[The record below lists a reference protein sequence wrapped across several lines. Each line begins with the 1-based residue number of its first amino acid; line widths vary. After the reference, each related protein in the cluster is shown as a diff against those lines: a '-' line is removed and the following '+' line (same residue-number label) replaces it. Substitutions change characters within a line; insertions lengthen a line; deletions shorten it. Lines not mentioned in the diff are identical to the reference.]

1 VTEIET
7 SETPLPQISLLAM
20 WRFLLR
26 NVLLIGF
33 CFLVCAAAATAVS
46 YLVTPRYRADVSFA
60 PITDSQNFG
69 QMSGEL
75 GSLAA
80 IAGINIGGSRK
91 SEEALEYLRSRG
103 FTAAFIQNH
112 SLVPIL
118 YAKKWD
124 AQRGQWR
131 GEPPTLAM
139 AVKRFSEKVRQISED
154 RRTGITTLS
163 IVWSDRVLAAQWA
176 NALVV
181 EADDALRKR
190 GIAELGR
197 SIEYLQ
203 QEAAQSSNIEIRTA
217 VYRVME
223 SELKDQMLAR
233 TRDSYAFAVLDP
245 AVPPDATDKDS
256 PIRILYLT
264 FGGLFGLLLGAAWA
278 LARQH
283 PTDRA
288 HQPKMR

>member
-1 VTEIET
+1 MTETQSSDT
-7 SETPLPQISLLAM
+7 SLPQISLFAV
-20 WRFLLR
+20 WRFLWR
-26 NVLLIGF
+26 NVYLIGF
-33 CFLVCAAAATAVS
+33 CFLACAAAATAIS

-60 PITDSQNFG
+60 PITDAPNFG
-69 QMSGEL
+69 QTSGEL

-103 FTAAFIQNH
+103 FTAAFIQSH
-112 SLVPIL
+112 SLLPIL
-118 YAKKWD
+118 YASKWD
-124 AQRGQWR
+124 AQRGQWLA
-131 GEPPTLAM
+131 EPPTLAM
-139 AVKRFSEKVRQISED
+139 AVKRFSEKARQISED
-154 RRTGITTLS
+154 RRTGIVTLS
-163 IVWSDRVLAAQWA
+163 IIWSDRVLAAQWA

-203 QEAAQSSNIEIRTA
+203 EEAAQASNIEIRSA
-217 VYRVME
+217 VYKVME

-245 AVPPDATDKDS
+245 AVPPDLTDKDS
-256 PIRILYLT
+256 PIRILYVT
-264 FGGLFGLLLGAAWA
+264 FGGVIGLLLGSAWA
-278 LARQH
+278 LGRQRAS
-283 PTDRA
+283 DRA
-288 HQPKMR
+288 R

>member
-1 VTEIET
+1 V
-7 SETPLPQISLLAM
+7 SETQKANAGDTELPQISLLAI
-20 WRFLLR
+20 WRFLWR
-26 NVLLIGF
+26 NRYLIGF
-33 CFLVCAAAATAVS
+33 CFIAFAAAATAGS
-46 YLVTPRYRADVSFA
+46 YLVTPRYRADVSFS
-60 PITDSQNFG
+60 PITDAPKFG
-69 QMSGEL
+69 EMNGEL

-103 FTAAFIQNH
+103 FTATFIQNH
-112 SLVPIL
+112 SLIPIL

-124 AQRGQWR
+124 AQSGQWR
-131 GEPPTLAM
+131 GDPPTLAM

-163 IVWSDRVLAAQWA
+163 IIWSDRVLAAQWA

-203 QEAAQSSNIEIRTA
+203 QESAQASNIEIRSA
-217 VYRVME
+217 VYKVME

-245 AVPPDATDKDS
+245 AIPPDLTDKDS
-256 PIRILYLT
+256 PNRVLYLI
-264 FGGLFGLLLGAAWA
+264 FGGVFGLLLGSAWA
-278 LARQH
+278 LGRRRTSDSAR
-283 PTDRA
+283 
-288 HQPKMR
+288 

>member
-1 VTEIET
+1 MTVTDNATFDTT
-7 SETPLPQISLLAM
+7 SPQISLLAIGQ
-20 WRFLLR
+20 FLWR
-26 NVLLIGF
+26 NVYLIGF
-33 CFLVCAAAATAVS
+33 CCLAGIAVAAAVS

-60 PITDSQNFG
+60 PITDAPNFG

-80 IAGINIGGSRK
+80 IAGINIGGGRK

-103 FTAAFIQNH
+103 FTADFIQRH
-112 SLVPIL
+112 ALLPIL
-118 YAKKWD
+118 YARKWD
-124 AQRGQWR
+124 VERGQWR
-131 GEPPTLAM
+131 AEPPTLAM
-139 AVKRFSEKVRQISED
+139 GVKRFAEKVRQISED
-154 RRTGITTLS
+154 RRTGIVTLS

-203 QEAAQSSNIEIRTA
+203 QEAAQSSNIEIRGA
-217 VYRVME
+217 VYKVME

-245 AVPPDATDKDS
+245 AVPPDLTDRDS
-256 PIRILYLT
+256 PNRILYVT
-264 FGGLFGLLLGAAWA
+264 FGAVFGLLLGSAWA
-278 LARQH
+278 LGRRPKADRDRQ
-283 PTDRA
+283 P
-288 HQPKMR
+288 

>member
-1 VTEIET
+1 VNVTRPQAD
-7 SETPLPQISLLAM
+7 ETPLPQISLLAIAQ
-20 WRFLLR
+20 FLWR
-26 NVLLIGF
+26 NVYLIGF
-33 CFLVCAAAATAVS
+33 CIIACAAVATGVS
-46 YLVTPRYRADVSFA
+46 YLVTARYRADVSFA
-60 PITDSQNFG
+60 PITDTPNFG

-91 SEEALEYLRSRG
+91 SEEAIEYLRSRG

-112 SLVPIL
+112 SLLPIL

-124 AQRGQWR
+124 AERGQWR

-154 RRTGITTLS
+154 RRTGIVTLS
-163 IVWSDRVLAAQWA
+163 IVWSDRALAAQWA

-197 SIEYLQ
+197 SIDYLQ
-203 QEAAQSSNIEIRTA
+203 QEAAQASNIEIRSA
-217 VYRVME
+217 VYKVME

-233 TRDSYAFAVLDP
+233 TRDSYAFAILDP
-245 AVPPDATDKDS
+245 AIAPDLTDRDS
-256 PIRILYLT
+256 PIRVLYVTL
-264 FGGLFGLLLGAAWA
+264 GAVFGLLLGSAWA
-278 LARQH
+278 LGRRR
-283 PTDRA
+283 TSDRA
-288 HQPKMR
+288 PA